1 MALVGLLVATSALA
15 ADAPSLTLVG
25 EAGQERALR
34 VADLQGLDARE
45 VVATEP
51 HGKEQARYR
60 CVPLL
65 AAAALA
71 GAPTGDKLRGPAL
84 ATFVLVEAAD
94 GYKVVF
100 SLAELDSG
108 TGGTEAY
115 VAFEREGKPLDDTV
129 GPFRLVVPTD
139 KRAARWVRQVT
150 RIRIVKP

>member
-1 MALVGLLVATSALA
+1 M
-15 ADAPSLTLVG
+15 
-25 EAGQERALR
+25 
-34 VADLQGLDARE
+34 ADLQGLDARGGRRRRSRTASRPAIGA
-45 VVATEP
+45 VL
-51 HGKEQARYR
+51 
-60 CVPLL
+60 LL

-150 RIRIVKP
+150 RIRIRQP